1 MFVKMDIDI
10 NDLDNLLWSGA
21 RQKWDGATDA
31 QKEAVW
37 DSVEAAFGDETP
49 EMVELNDFIW
59 YDCDEIFFPEEE
71 EKDEAR
77 CRRIER
83 KRPVMRKR
91 PKARPMMRKSN
102 IDHI

>member
-21 RQKWDGATDA
+21 RQKWDGATDD

-37 DSVEAAFGDETP
+37 DSVEAAFGDEAP

-59 YDCDEIFFPEEE
+59 YDCDEIFFPEE
-71 EKDEAR
+71 KDEAR
-77 CRRIER
+77 NRRIEK
-83 KRPVMRKR
+83 KRPVMHKR
-91 PKARPMMRKSN
+91 PKVRPLMRKSN

>member
-10 NDLDNLLWSGA
+10 NDLDSLLWSGA

-59 YDCDEIFFPEEE
+59 YDCDHIFFPEEE

-77 CRRIER
+77 CRRSEKKRHAMNR
-83 KRPVMRKR
+83 K
-91 PKARPMMRKSN
+91 PKARPMMKKSN